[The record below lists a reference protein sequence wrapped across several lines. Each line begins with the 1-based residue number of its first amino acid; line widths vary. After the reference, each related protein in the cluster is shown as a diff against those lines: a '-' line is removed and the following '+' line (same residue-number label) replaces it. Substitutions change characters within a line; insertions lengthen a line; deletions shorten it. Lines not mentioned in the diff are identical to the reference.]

1 MLLAG
6 IGETFTRNKRKWMI
20 MNICE
25 GNYTCETIDN
35 KGLDKIVKSFTKS
48 EMYKIFGDV

>member
-25 GNYTCETIDN
+25 GNYTCETVDN
-35 KGLDKIVKSFTKS
+35 KDREKIVKNYTKS
-48 EMYKIFGDV
+48 EMYRIFGDV

>member
-1 MLLAG
+1 MLLVG

-25 GNYTCETIDN
+25 GNYTCETTDN
-35 KGLDKIVKSFTKS
+35 KDKEKIVKNYTKP